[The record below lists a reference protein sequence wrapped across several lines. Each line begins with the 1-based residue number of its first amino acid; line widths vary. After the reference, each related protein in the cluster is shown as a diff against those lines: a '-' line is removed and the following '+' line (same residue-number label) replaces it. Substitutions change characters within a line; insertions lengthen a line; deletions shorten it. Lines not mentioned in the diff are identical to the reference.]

1 MLTEKAR
8 EGSTSAMI
16 ALERAL
22 RVEQKI
28 ATLSMTSES
37 PPGQV
42 KPYDASQELRRGR
55 GLGTRVAAF
64 RASRPGQGRDGK

>member
-22 RVEQKI
+22 RAAANQQDEDEVGNAIDRILDEHG
-28 ATLSMTSES
+28 E
-37 PPGQV
+37 
-42 KPYDASQELRRGR
+42 GR
-55 GLGTRVAAF
+55 
-64 RASRPGQGRDGK
+64 Q